1 MHKIGVL
8 FLTFLLSNAAAYAEY
23 PQPPLEAYGALPQ
36 IGSAELSPDGT
47 KVAAIANIGDGT
59 RAIVIEL
66 SGGVSQ
72 QIGIERSKARGIDFY
87 DNEHIILR
95 ASTTTHT
102 YGFRGEYEYSGAF
115 SINIDSLETNQ
126 LLYRARDLYP
136 AQSGLGRIVG
146 RSDKPGKVL
155 MPAYIGKR
163 GADPRLD
170 LLTAELDSRRASRYM
185 RGTNDTID
193 WFVGD
198 GGRVLARERYDNK
211 TNAYLVQWRT
221 GEKWTTIFEEKV
233 DVPDMSIRGVM
244 PDESGLVFAQYFGTG
259 SALMKLGSDGEI
271 TGPVIADRNRQIETI
286 YTDNNRTVLGVRFA
300 GIIPDY
306 EFLDPQLQ
314 DSFESV
320 SEKLPEATIYID
332 SWSDDRNKIL
342 YNVFDP
348 GLGDVWIVHS
358 RDADDLSVV
367 ASSRPDIP
375 ANAMG
380 VMMNIE
386 YKARDGLTI
395 QAVLTVPPD
404 YDPET
409 TGPLPTLAMPH
420 GGPASYDRYD
430 FDWMAQYFA
439 NRGYAVI
446 QPNFR
451 GSTGFGRKFLDAG
464 RGEWGAKMQ
473 DDITDGQS
481 CRRRHD

>member
-136 AQSGLGRIVG
+136 AQGGLGRIVG

-193 WFVGD
+193 WFV
-198 GGRVLARERYDNK
+198 
-211 TNAYLVQWRT
+211 
-221 GEKWTTIFEEKV
+221 
-233 DVPDMSIRGVM
+233 
-244 PDESGLVFAQYFGTG
+244 
-259 SALMKLGSDGEI
+259 
-271 TGPVIADRNRQIETI
+271 
-286 YTDNNRTVLGVRFA
+286 
-300 GIIPDY
+300 
-306 EFLDPQLQ
+306 
-314 DSFESV
+314 
-320 SEKLPEATIYID
+320 
-332 SWSDDRNKIL
+332 
-342 YNVFDP
+342 
-348 GLGDVWIVHS
+348 
-358 RDADDLSVV
+358 
-367 ASSRPDIP
+367 
-375 ANAMG
+375 
-380 VMMNIE
+380 
-386 YKARDGLTI
+386 
-395 QAVLTVPPD
+395 
-404 YDPET
+404 
-409 TGPLPTLAMPH
+409 
-420 GGPASYDRYD
+420 
-430 FDWMAQYFA
+430 
-439 NRGYAVI
+439 
-446 QPNFR
+446 
-451 GSTGFGRKFLDAG
+451 
-464 RGEWGAKMQ
+464 
-473 DDITDGQS
+473 
-481 CRRRHD
+481 